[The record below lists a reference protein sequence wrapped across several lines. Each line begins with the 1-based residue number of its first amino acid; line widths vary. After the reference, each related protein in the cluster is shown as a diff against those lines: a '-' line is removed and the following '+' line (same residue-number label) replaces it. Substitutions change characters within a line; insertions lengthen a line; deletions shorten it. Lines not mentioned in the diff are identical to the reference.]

1 MSTTGMLPPTS
12 PQAAGFDPAA
22 IGELIGFARDSG
34 SAQLSVLVDGHVL
47 VDEVFSDEAVDVYAV
62 QKGILSLLTGI
73 AVDRGLLGLD
83 DPMHRHLPKGWTRLE
98 PIAEGNLTIRHLLT
112 MTTGM
117 DDQLGPLG
125 ETGQSWRYN
134 NTAYNY
140 LKRVL
145 CEITAH
151 DLAGLSHEW
160 LFDPLGMTLTRWV
173 DRNARLPDGRSLTG
187 MLSTASDLIRVGALV
202 LGGGVFAGHTIVS
215 RDFLAAMAL
224 PGSTENPAWGL
235 LWWNNATPAF
245 RVPMREEK
253 VHDGPIIPAAP
264 ADLVAARGAGE
275 NHLGVS
281 AAARLVVA
289 RTALPRPAGERP
301 IPSER
306 GIYERLMAAK
316 TDHGSSR

>member
-1 MSTTGMLPPTS
+1 MSILPRTTPHD
-12 PQAAGFDPAA
+12 AGFDPKA
-22 IGELIGFARDSG
+22 IGDLIAFARDSG
-34 SAQLSVLVDGHVL
+34 TAQLSVLVDGHVL
-47 VDEVFSDEAVDVYAV
+47 VDEVFSDEPVDVYAV
-62 QKGILSLLTGI
+62 QKGLLSLLMGI

-83 DPMHRHLPKGWTRLE
+83 DPMHRHLPQGWTRLE
-98 PIAEGNLTIRHLLT
+98 PLAESNLTIRHLLT

-145 CEITAH
+145 CEKTGL

-160 LFDPLGMTLTRWV
+160 LFGPLGITQTRWV
-173 DRNARLPDGRSLTG
+173 DRNARLPDGRPLTG
-187 MLSTASDLIRVGALV
+187 LLSTASDLIRVGILV
-202 LGGGVFAGHTIVS
+202 LGGGLLEGRPIVS
-215 RDFLAAMAL
+215 QDYIAAMAL

-235 LWWNNATPAF
+235 LWWNNSAPCF

-253 VHDGPIIPAAP
+253 VYDGVIIPAAP

-281 AAARLVVA
+281 GSARLVVA
-289 RTALPRPAGERP
+289 RTAQPRPAGERP
-301 IPSER
+301 IPAER
-306 GIYERLMAAK
+306 GIYERLMAAR
-316 TDHGSSR
+316 TDHRGGV